1 MQGEE
6 LTARSARPAEGD
18 ADALLVAALARGDRQ
33 ALARLY
39 DGHSSLLLA
48 LGLRILGDRTTAEDV
63 LHDVFLE
70 AWHRAADF
78 DPTRG
83 SVRAWLVTRMRSRAL
98 DRRASVARQ
107 SRLAEDAG
115 REPGSQRIDTANE
128 AGLPLDGAKIRQQ
141 IAAMPDELTTVL
153 ELAYFEGLS
162 SSQMAERLQIPMG
175 TVKSRMARALSTLR
189 ERLADTGMGNGT
201 EKPGAGTKA

>member
-1 MQGEE
+1 MPGEE
-6 LTARSARPAEGD
+6 LTARSSRPAERDGA
-18 ADALLVAALARGDRQ
+18 ADAALVAALATGDRE

-48 LGLRILGDRTTAEDV
+48 LGLRILGDRTAAEDV

-78 DPTRG
+78 DPDRG

-98 DRRASVARQ
+98 DRRAAHVRQ
-107 SRLAEDAG
+107 NRLAEDAG
-115 REPGSQRIDTANE
+115 REGGDGA
-128 AGLPLDGAKIRQQ
+128 AGAVETSLPIDGAKVRHQ
-141 IAAMPDELTTVL
+141 IATMPEELTTVL
-153 ELAYFEGLS
+153 ELAYFDGLS
-162 SSQMAERLQIPMG
+162 SSQIGLQLGIPVG

-189 ERLADTGMGNGT
+189 ERLATLA
-201 EKPGAGTKA
+201 PGDRKST

>member
-1 MQGEE
+1 
-6 LTARSARPAEGD
+6 
-18 ADALLVAALARGDRQ
+18 VAALATGDRE

-48 LGLRILGDRTTAEDV
+48 LGLRILGDRTAAEDV

-78 DPTRG
+78 DPGRG

-98 DRRASVARQ
+98 DRRAAHVRQ
-107 SRLAEDAG
+107 NRLAEDAG
-115 REPGSQRIDTANE
+115 R
-128 AGLPLDGAKIRQQ
+128 AGGDGAPVPVETSLPIDGARVRHQ
-141 IAAMPDELTTVL
+141 IATMPEELTSVL
-153 ELAYFEGLS
+153 ELAYFDGLS
-162 SSQMAERLQIPMG
+162 SSQIGLQLGIPVG

-189 ERLADTGMGNGT
+189 ERLATFAPRDRKSTT
-201 EKPGAGTKA
+201 

>member
-1 MQGEE
+1 MRGEE
-6 LTARSARPAEGD
+6 LSARAGRPAGAD
-18 ADALLVAALARGDRQ
+18 ADAALVAALATGDRE

-48 LGLRILGDRTTAEDV
+48 LGLRILGDRTAAEDV

-78 DPTRG
+78 DPARG

-98 DRRASVARQ
+98 DRRATQARQ
-107 SRLAEDAG
+107 TRLAEDAG
-115 REPGSQRIDTANE
+115 RADGQRSTGADQ
-128 AGLPLDGAKIRQQ
+128 AGLPIDGAKVRHQ
-141 IAAMPDELTTVL
+141 IATMPEELTAVL
-153 ELAYFEGLS
+153 EMAYFDGLS
-162 SSQMAERLQIPMG
+162 SSQIAQQLGIPVG

-189 ERLADTGMGNGT
+189 ERLATFG
-201 EKPGAGTKA
+201 PGDRKST